1 MLTRFFA
8 WILPYHITSAFL
20 YDSESVRQ
28 QANTTVSNQSNKY
41 ATIFSKRHSSLCR
54 VAGQWLFSL
63 LLRTIY

>member
-28 QANTTVSNQSNKY
+28 QANTTVNN
-41 ATIFSKRHSSLCR
+41 
-54 VAGQWLFSL
+54 
-63 LLRTIY
+63 